1 MSNLKVLR
9 KELKEAKKDLKKN
22 KTSQD
27 LKDLIG
33 VLKNEIKLKENIKSK
48 GLKTSL
54 LDKINK
60 KFVIFCVN
68 LITFFLE

>member
-33 VLKNEIKLKENIKSK
+33 ILEKEIKLKENFKSK
-48 GLKTSL
+48 GYKTSL
-54 LDKINK
+54 FDKISE
-60 KFVIFCVN
+60 N
-68 LITFFLE
+68 LINMTQI